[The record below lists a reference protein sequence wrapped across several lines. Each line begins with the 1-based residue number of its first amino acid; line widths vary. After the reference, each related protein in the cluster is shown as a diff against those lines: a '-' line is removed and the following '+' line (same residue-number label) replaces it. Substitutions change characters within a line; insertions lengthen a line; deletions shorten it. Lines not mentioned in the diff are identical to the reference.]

1 MAGFLI
7 DSYKVRLEIERFGKP
22 VVTRQNRIIE
32 IVSGVLH
39 AGIVERAFL
48 SFSTRWDNWS
58 TTQAVGYY
66 NVMNPYQPS
75 PHRLA
80 AVRGRILVLVR
91 RLAFGETA
99 DVLLRIHADRR
110 RQLRQQDLAWH
121 VD

>member
-7 DSYKVRLEIERFGKP
+7 DSYKVRLEIERFGNP

-80 AVRGRILVLVR
+80 AVRG
-91 RLAFGETA
+91 
-99 DVLLRIHADRR
+99 
-110 RQLRQQDLAWH
+110 
-121 VD
+121 